1 MRDFWT
7 IFNQSFWTK
16 AKTKSFVITTLIVVA
31 GIFLMANISSI
42 ISKVQDAGVFGDGAD
57 DSVIYVVDETDVLI
71 EPLQQQLNV
80 VESDLT
86 LKSSNDSI
94 DDLRTRISEEEIKSF
109 LVLSLSDSQTIGA
122 SYTSENANEIEKTMV
137 IRDAL
142 QNLQTNLKATSL
154 DLTNEEVAQLFS
166 PIEFDQKAVSAS
178 SKSEEELSQA
188 RGLVYV
194 LIFVIYFAV
203 IYYSNMIAMEVATE
217 KSSRV
222 MEIIISSV
230 SPVKHMFAKI
240 AGVGTLGLLQIALF
254 GVMGYLALKTSSS
267 DLTSGVFSFFGF
279 SNVSIS
285 TMLFA
290 VIFFLLGYFLYAT
303 LAALLGSLVSRTED
317 VQQLLL
323 PMTFLIIIA
332 SFIAFSGLGNPEA
345 SYVQIASYIPFFTP
359 LVMFLRV
366 GMLDL
371 PIWEPIIGIGI
382 TLLTILI
389 LGWFGSRVYRGGV
402 LMYGASQS
410 LKDIKKAIQLGKKSG
425 SR

>member
-1 MRDFWT
+1 MRDFWI
-7 IFNQSFWTK
+7 IFKQSFWTK
-16 AKTKSFVITTLIVVA
+16 AKTKSFVITTLIVIV
-31 GIFLMANISSI
+31 GIFLMSNISSI
-42 ISKVQDAGVFGDGAD
+42 ISKIEEAGIFGDD
-57 DSVIYVVDETDVLI
+57 VNKNEVLVIDEGNQLL
-71 EPLQQQLNV
+71 EPLQNQLSAT
-80 VESDLT
+80 ESEIILV
-86 LKSSNDSI
+86 SSSESVKELEQKIRDKE
-94 DDLRTRISEEEIKSF
+94 ISSF
-109 LVLSLSDSQTIGA
+109 LELSLDESNTIQA
-122 SYTSENANEIEKTMV
+122 TYTSENANAIEQPMN
-137 IRDAL
+137 IQEAL
-142 QNLQTNLKATSL
+142 QSVQTNIKAESL
-154 DLTNEEVAQLFS
+154 DLTGEEVGQLFT
-166 PIEFDQKAVSAS
+166 PIQFQQDAVVDS

-203 IYYSNMIAMEVATE
+203 FYYSNMIAMEVATE

-254 GVMGYLALKTSSS
+254 GLVGFAALKTSSS
-267 DLTSGVFSFFGF
+267 DLTSGVFTFFGF
-279 SNVSIS
+279 SNVRIS
-285 TMLFA
+285 TMIFA
-290 VIFFLLGYFLYAT
+290 VVFFLLGYFLYAT

-332 SFIAFSGLGNPEA
+332 SFIAFSGIGNPEA
-345 SYVQIASYIPFFTP
+345 GYVQVASYIPFFTP

-371 PIWEPIIGIGI
+371 PIWEPILGIAI
-382 TLLTILI
+382 MLVSIFI

-410 LKDIKKAIQLGKKSG
+410 LKDIKKAIQLGKS
-425 SR
+425 

>member
-7 IFNQSFWTK
+7 IFKQSFWTK
-16 AKTKSFVITTLIVVA
+16 AKTKSFVITTLIVVL
-31 GIFLMANISSI
+31 GIFLMANLSSI
-42 ISKVQDAGVFGDGAD
+42 ISKVQDVGVFGGGLD
-57 DSVIYVVDETDVLI
+57 DHTILVVDNSGSIVTQ
-71 EPLQQQLNV
+71 LQRQLDM
-80 VESDLT
+80 SDSGIT
-86 LKSSNDSI
+86 LKVTTNSNNELEKQITDK
-94 DDLRTRISEEEIKSF
+94 EIASF
-109 LVLSLSDSQTIGA
+109 LVLVLSDTDTIQA
-122 SYTSENANEIEKTMV
+122 SYISENANAFEIPMT
-137 IRDAL
+137 IREAL
-142 QNLQTNLKATSL
+142 QSVQTNIKANSL
-154 DLTNEEVAQLFS
+154 ELTEEEVTQLFA
-166 PIEFDQKAVSAS
+166 PIQFEQAAVSAS
-178 SKSEEELSQA
+178 SKSEEELSEA

-203 IYYSNMIAMEVATE
+203 FYYSNMIAMEVATE

-240 AGVGTLGLLQIALF
+240 VGVGTLGLLQISLF
-254 GVMGYLALKTSSS
+254 GLVGFAALQTTTS

-279 SNVSIS
+279 ANVSIS

-290 VIFFLLGYFLYAT
+290 IVFFILGYFLYAT
-303 LAALLGSLVSRTED
+303 LAALLGSIVSRTED
-317 VQQLLL
+317 VQQILL

-332 SFIAFSGLGNPEA
+332 SFVAFSGLGNPQA
-345 SYVQIASYIPFFTP
+345 TYVQIASYFPFFTP

-371 PIWEPIIGIGI
+371 PVWEPVLGIGI
-382 TLLTILI
+382 LLVTTFI

-410 LKDIKKAIQLGKKSG
+410 LKDIKAAIQLGKK
-425 SR
+425 

>member
-1 MRDFWT
+1 MLDFWT
-7 IFNQSFWTK
+7 IFKQSFWTK
-16 AKTKSFVITTLIVVA
+16 AKTKAFVITTLIVVA
-31 GIFLMANISSI
+31 GIFLMANISTI
-42 ISKVQDAGVFGDGAD
+42 ISKVQEVGVFGDGANEDIIYVID
-57 DSVIYVVDETDVLI
+57 DSGSLVDQ
-71 EPLQQQLNV
+71 LQQQLDV
-80 VESDLT
+80 KESGIT
-86 LKSSNDSI
+86 LKATTDSI
-94 DDLRTRISEEEIKSF
+94 QELENQITDEKISSF
-109 LVLSLSDSQTIGA
+109 LILGVNDADTIQA
-122 SYTSENANEIEKTMV
+122 TYTSKNANAFEQPMSIHE
-137 IRDAL
+137 AL
-142 QNLQTNLKATSL
+142 QSVQTNLKASTL
-154 DLTNEEVAQLFS
+154 ELTGDEVAQLFA
-166 PIEFDQKAVSAS
+166 PIQFEQDAVSAS

-203 IYYSNMIAMEVATE
+203 FYYSNMIAMEVATE

-254 GVMGYLALKTSSS
+254 GVVGFVAFKTSSS

-285 TMLFA
+285 TMLYA
-290 VIFFLLGYFLYAT
+290 VVFFLLGYFLYAT

-323 PMTFLIIIA
+323 PMTFIIIIA
-332 SFIAFSGLGNPEA
+332 SFIAFTGLGNPEA
-345 SYVQIASYIPFFTP
+345 AYVKYASYFPFFTP

-371 PIWEPIIGIGI
+371 PFWEPLLGIGI
-382 TLLTILI
+382 LLITIFV

-410 LKDIKKAIQLGKKSG
+410 LKDIKKAIQLGKK
-425 SR
+425 

>member
-1 MRDFWT
+1 MLNFWT
-7 IFNQSFWTK
+7 IFKQSFWTK
-16 AKTKSFVITTLIVVA
+16 AKTKAFVITTLIVVA
-31 GIFLMANISSI
+31 GIFLMANISTI
-42 ISKVQDAGVFGDGAD
+42 ISKVQEVGVFGDGANEDIIYVLD
-57 DSVIYVVDETDVLI
+57 DSGSLVDQ
-71 EPLQQQLNV
+71 LQQQLDV
-80 VESDLT
+80 KESGIT
-86 LKSSNDSI
+86 LKATTDSI
-94 DDLRTRISEEEIKSF
+94 QELENQITDEKISSF
-109 LVLSLSDSQTIGA
+109 LVLGINEADTIQA
-122 SYTSENANEIEKTMV
+122 TYTSKNANAFEQPMS
-137 IRDAL
+137 IREAL
-142 QNLQTNLKATSL
+142 QSVQTNLKASTL
-154 DLTNEEVAQLFS
+154 ELTGDEVAQLFA
-166 PIEFDQKAVSAS
+166 PIQFEQDAVSAS

-203 IYYSNMIAMEVATE
+203 FYYSNMIAMEVATE

-254 GVMGYLALKTSSS
+254 GVVGFVALKTSSS

-285 TMLFA
+285 TMLYA
-290 VIFFLLGYFLYAT
+290 VVFFLLGYFLYAT

-323 PMTFLIIIA
+323 PMTFIIIIA
-332 SFIAFSGLGNPEA
+332 SFIAFTGLGNPEA
-345 SYVQIASYIPFFTP
+345 TYVQYASYFPFFTP

-371 PIWEPIIGIGI
+371 PFWEPLLGIGI
-382 TLLTILI
+382 LLITIFV

-410 LKDIKKAIQLGKKSG
+410 LKDIKKAIQLGKK
-425 SR
+425 

>member
-7 IFNQSFWTK
+7 IFKQSFWVK
-16 AKTKSFVITTLIVVA
+16 AKTKAFVITTLIVIA
-31 GIFLMANISSI
+31 GIFLMANLSSI
-42 ISKVQDAGVFGDGAD
+42 ISTVQDIGVFGDGAEED
-57 DSVIYVVDETDVLI
+57 TIYIIDESGSLLDQ
-71 EPLQQQLNV
+71 LQQQLNAQD
-80 VESDLT
+80 SGLT
-86 LKSSNDSI
+86 LK
-94 DDLRTRISEEEIKSF
+94 RTTESVQELENQVLDEKISSF
-109 LVLSLSDSQTIGA
+109 LVLQLNDADTIQA
-122 SYTSENANEIEKTMV
+122 IYTSKNANTNEQPSI
-137 IRDAL
+137 IRDVL
-142 QNLQTNLKATSL
+142 QNVQTNLKANSL
-154 DLTNEEVAQLFS
+154 ELSGEEVGELFA
-166 PIEFDQKAVSAS
+166 PIQFEQDAVSAS

-203 IYYSNMIAMEVATE
+203 FYYSNMIAMEVATE

-254 GVMGYLALKTSSS
+254 GLVGFVALKTSSS

-285 TMLFA
+285 TMIFA
-290 VIFFLLGYFLYAT
+290 IVFFLLGYFLYAT

-323 PMTFLIIIA
+323 PMTFIIILA

-345 SYVQIASYIPFFTP
+345 TYVQFASYFPFFTP

-371 PIWEPIIGIGI
+371 PIWEPVLGIVILLI
-382 TLLTILI
+382 TIFI

-410 LKDIKKAIQLGKKSG
+410 LKDIKKAIQLGKK
-425 SR
+425 

>member
-1 MRDFWT
+1 MLDFWT
-7 IFNQSFWTK
+7 IFKQSFWTK
-16 AKTKSFVITTLIVVA
+16 AKTKAFVITTLIVVA
-31 GIFLMANISSI
+31 GIFLMANISTI
-42 ISKVQDAGVFGDGAD
+42 ISKVQEVGVFGDGANEDIIYVID
-57 DSVIYVVDETDVLI
+57 DSGSLVDQ
-71 EPLQQQLNV
+71 LQQQLDV
-80 VESDLT
+80 KESGIT
-86 LKSSNDSI
+86 LKATTDSI
-94 DDLRTRISEEEIKSF
+94 KELGNQITDEKISSF
-109 LVLSLSDSQTIGA
+109 LVLGINDADTIQA
-122 SYTSENANEIEKTMV
+122 TYTSKNANAFEQPMS

-142 QNLQTNLKATSL
+142 QSVQTNLKASTL
-154 DLTNEEVAQLFS
+154 ELTGEEVAQLFA
-166 PIEFDQKAVSAS
+166 PIQFEQDAVSAS

-203 IYYSNMIAMEVATE
+203 FYYSNMIAMEVATE

-254 GVMGYLALKTSSS
+254 GVVGFVALKTSSS

-285 TMLFA
+285 TMLYA

-323 PMTFLIIIA
+323 PMTFIIIIA
-332 SFIAFSGLGNPEA
+332 SFIAFTGLGNPEA
-345 SYVQIASYIPFFTP
+345 SYVQYSSYFPFFTP

-371 PIWEPIIGIGI
+371 PFWEPLLGIGI
-382 TLLTILI
+382 LLITIFV

-410 LKDIKKAIQLGKKSG
+410 LKDIKKAIQLGKK
-425 SR
+425 

>member
-1 MRDFWT
+1 MLDFWT
-7 IFNQSFWTK
+7 IFKQSFWTK
-16 AKTKSFVITTLIVVA
+16 AKTKAFVITTLIVVA
-31 GIFLMANISSI
+31 GIFLMANISTI
-42 ISKVQDAGVFGDGAD
+42 ISKVQEVGVFGDGANEDIIYVLD
-57 DSVIYVVDETDVLI
+57 DSSSLVDQ
-71 EPLQQQLNV
+71 LQQQLDV
-80 VESDLT
+80 KESGIT
-86 LKSSNDSI
+86 LKVTTDSI
-94 DDLRTRISEEEIKSF
+94 QELENQITDEKISSF
-109 LVLSLSDSQTIGA
+109 LVLGVNEADTIQA
-122 SYTSENANEIEKTMV
+122 TYTSKNANAFEQPMS
-137 IRDAL
+137 IREAL
-142 QNLQTNLKATSL
+142 QSVQTNLKASTL
-154 DLTNEEVAQLFS
+154 ELTGDEVTQLFA
-166 PIEFDQKAVSAS
+166 PIQFEQDAVSAS

-203 IYYSNMIAMEVATE
+203 FYYSNMIAMEVATE

-254 GVMGYLALKTSSS
+254 GVVGFVALKTSSS

-285 TMLFA
+285 TMLYA
-290 VIFFLLGYFLYAT
+290 VVFFLLGYFLYAT

-323 PMTFLIIIA
+323 PMTFIIIIA
-332 SFIAFSGLGNPEA
+332 SFIAFTGLGNPEA
-345 SYVQIASYIPFFTP
+345 TYVQYASYFPFFTP

-371 PIWEPIIGIGI
+371 PFWEPLLGIGI
-382 TLLTILI
+382 LLITIFV

-410 LKDIKKAIQLGKKSG
+410 LKDIKKAIQLGKK
-425 SR
+425 